1 MSQTMLYY
9 RAHIA
14 TDVLLYPDQ
23 LDGDVQTYLLENLR
37 ETIEGTVIDKGY
49 IVKVNSILWRGVGK
63 IDMSNFNTNVIV
75 PVKYDCYLC
84 APREDMEIIMQVSNV
99 SIKRLIIATNG
110 PVEAAIQSRN
120 VNPAKFSVRNNVV
133 IRNSDEKAI
142 DVGDYIK
149 VIVDNPSYIKGF
161 KNIITTAKLV
171 DLASA
176 EEIANFNKESKLV
189 FGDDDDE
196 MI

>member
-1 MSQTMLYY
+1 MLYY
-9 RAHIA
+9 RAHLA
-14 TDVLLYPDQ
+14 ANVLLYPDQ
-23 LDGDVQTYLLENLR
+23 LNGDLNTYLLENLR
-37 ETIEGTVIDKGY
+37 ETIEGKVIDKGY
-49 IVKVNSILWRGVGK
+49 IVKVNSILWCGDGK

-84 APREDMEIIMQVSNV
+84 APQEDMEIIMQVSNV

-120 VNPAKFSVRNNVV
+120 INPAKFSVRNNVV

-149 VIVDNPSYIKGF
+149 VIIDNPSYIKGF

-171 DLASA
+171 DLASD